1 MGLLRSKSHPRAS
14 YASGNRSALWAVEN
28 NFRAPKKKKKN
39 LGVREFMEF
48 GTHKCDSL
56 CAFSARCCAKIRS
69 PLCCSCRHCR
79 VDGGRLF
86 CVRTEGSSEEDE
98 FGIDSREL
106 RSFG

>member
-39 LGVREFMEF
+39 LGVRGFMEF

-79 VDGGRLF
+79 VDGGGGCFVLGLRDP
-86 CVRTEGSSEEDE
+86 VKRTSLGLILGS
-98 FGIDSREL
+98 
-106 RSFG
+106 